1 MQAVQS
7 KHAPE
12 ASQTHPLAMLHS
24 LASHNS
30 IFQAT
35 WISYKAIPE
44 TKVMQVLCDS
54 VRATWNDRIG
64 GALAT

>member
-1 MQAVQS
+1 MHAVRS

-24 LASHNS
+24 LASLNS
-30 IFQAT
+30 IFQAN

-44 TKVMQVLCDS
+44 SKAMQVLCDS
-54 VRATWNDRIG
+54 VGATWNDRIG
-64 GALAT
+64 GGLAT